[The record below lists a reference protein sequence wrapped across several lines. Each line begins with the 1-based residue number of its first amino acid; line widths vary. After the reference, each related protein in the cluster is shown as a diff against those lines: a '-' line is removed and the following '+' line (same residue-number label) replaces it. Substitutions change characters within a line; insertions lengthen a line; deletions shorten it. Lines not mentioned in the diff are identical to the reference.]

1 MVAEL
6 IKEKYN
12 IKEKEHF
19 ISTRKG
25 ILNLAK
31 LSLEERNALI
41 KNQPTEI
48 SSAAVKW

>member
-25 ILNLAK
+25 ILNLQNCLWK
-31 LSLEERNALI
+31 
-41 KNQPTEI
+41 
-48 SSAAVKW
+48 SATP